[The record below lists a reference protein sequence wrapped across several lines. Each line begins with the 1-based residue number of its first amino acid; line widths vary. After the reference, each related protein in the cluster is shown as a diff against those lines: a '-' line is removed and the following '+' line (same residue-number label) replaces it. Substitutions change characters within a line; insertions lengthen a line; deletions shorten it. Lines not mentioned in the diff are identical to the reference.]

1 MEKMPTNSW
10 RAFGEY
16 LLFSSAQK
24 IFFFFF
30 SPKEKLQNANK
41 STVKRMIC
49 FGKTL
54 MIWNKMSYGCVNICP
69 HAEDIYN
76 MSFYN
81 NKNSSGRK

>member
-30 SPKEKLQNANK
+30 P
-41 STVKRMIC
+41 
-49 FGKTL
+49 
-54 MIWNKMSYGCVNICP
+54 
-69 HAEDIYN
+69 
-76 MSFYN
+76 
-81 NKNSSGRK
+81 